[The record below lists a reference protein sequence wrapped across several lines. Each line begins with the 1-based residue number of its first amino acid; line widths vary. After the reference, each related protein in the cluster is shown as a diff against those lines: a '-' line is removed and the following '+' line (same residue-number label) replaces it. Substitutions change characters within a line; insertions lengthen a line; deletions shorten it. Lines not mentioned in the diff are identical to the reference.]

1 MTWLFYAVDFI
12 GNCLDDLVILSFF
25 RSVSGSRHKSLR
37 TVIIVC
43 VLMTLM
49 RSAVSLL
56 LPSRTMNLVCSL
68 LAIAG
73 LSSLY
78 DMPQLKRMIFS
89 PIMLIMMFLSEALV
103 MMFILLLTGLS
114 QEEAASNILIFTGCL
129 FVSKM
134 LLLSFLKLIHFIVPS
149 FGEKIPGYLLVPL
162 TMLPVATFLMTFALG
177 EYTLQDGTST
187 LTYYAVAAL
196 LLLTFAN
203 IGLFFLLEYQQ
214 REEMEKARMHL
225 MQKQTEGQIAYYREL
240 AERQKV
246 SNKTMHDLKNQ
257 MFALSEAMK
266 TTPGKTQE
274 IMENITGRIFAAS
287 PMKITGI
294 DAVDSLIF
302 TKQQQME
309 TLGIRFEH
317 AVYISPGCSVDP
329 LDMCILLGNLLDNA
343 IEATEHI
350 APESRYVSLS
360 ITQQEQWLSIT
371 IRNAASHVVSLDGK
385 TIRTTKAQKE
395 LHGFGL
401 SSVREIASKY
411 QGDCTFRSTDQDFT
425 SYLILQVA

>member
-114 QEEAASNILIFTGCL
+114 QEEASSNILIFTGCL

-134 LLLSFLKLIHFIVPS
+134 LLLSFLKLVHFIVPS

-196 LLLTFAN
+196 LLLTVAN

-214 REEMEKARMHL
+214 REEKEKARMHL

-266 TTPGKTQE
+266 TAPGKTQE

-343 IEATEHI
+343 IEANEHI

-371 IRNAASHVVSLDGK
+371 IRNAASRVVPLDGK

>member
-1 MTWLFYAVDFI
+1 MIWMYYTVDLI

-25 RSVSGSRHKSLR
+25 KSVSGSRLR
-37 TVIIVC
+37 SMRTAIVVCTIMSVMRTSSTV
-43 VLMTLM
+43 LALD
-49 RSAVSLL
+49 RSINLIASLL
-56 LPSRTMNLVCSL
+56 T
-68 LAIAG
+68 IAA
-73 LSSLY
+73 LSYLY
-78 DMPQLKRMIFS
+78 DMPRQKRLVFV
-89 PIMLIMMFLSEALV
+89 PIMLIMMFVSEALV
-103 MMFILLLTGLS
+103 AMLMSLLTGLPADS
-114 QEEAASNILIFTGCL
+114 SSTNILFFTGGV

-134 LLLSFLKLIHFIVPS
+134 LLLSMLKMIQFIIPS
-149 FGEKIPGYLLVPL
+149 FGVRIPGYLMVPL

-196 LLLTFAN
+196 LVLAFAN
-203 IGLFFLLEYQQ
+203 VGLFFLLEYQQ
-214 REEMEKARMHL
+214 REEKEKARMHL

-266 TTPGKTQE
+266 TAPGKTQE
-274 IMENITGRIFAAS
+274 IMENITGKIFAAS

-317 AVYISPGCSVDP
+317 SVYISPGCSVDP
-329 LDMCILLGNLLDNA
+329 LDLCVLLGNLMDNA
-343 IEATEHI
+343 IEANEDI
-350 APESRYVSLS
+350 PPADRYVSLS
-360 ITQQEQWLSIT
+360 ITQRERWLSIT
-371 IRNAASHVVSLDGK
+371 IRNAASRVVPLDGK
-385 TIRTTKAQKE
+385 IIHTTKAQKE

-411 QGDCTFRSTDQDFT
+411 QGDCTFRSTDREFT
-425 SYLILQVA
+425 SYLILQDA

>member
-1 MTWLFYAVDFI
+1 MIWLFYAVDFI

-78 DMPQLKRMIFS
+78 EMPQLKRMIFS

-196 LLLTFAN
+196 LLLTVAN

-214 REEMEKARMHL
+214 REENEKARMHL

-266 TTPGKTQE
+266 TAPGKTQE

-343 IEATEHI
+343 IEANEHI
-350 APESRYVSLS
+350 APENRYVSLS
-360 ITQQEQWLSIT
+360 ITQQEHWLSIT
-371 IRNAASHVVSLDGK
+371 IRNAASHVVSLDGN